1 MRLLITFLVTSAL
14 MISACSSDDSLCECV
29 EAGESV
35 NQLSS
40 SFFDGSYSEERKDS
54 LEQAINRRD
63 ELCAPFQNMGPQELQ
78 KASKDCASLAIETG
92 LE

>member
-1 MRLLITFLVTSAL
+1 MSG
-14 MISACSSDDSLCECV
+14 CSSEDSLCECV

-54 LEQAINRRD
+54 LAQAIDRRD

-78 KASKDCASLAIETG
+78 EASKECVSLKIETG